1 VGGRTCV
8 RRSGSTATVLMF
20 KQEGLMSA
28 WLGDSTA
35 VRLPPRPPHAHGE
48 VKDRNPV
55 LQLSSGRWF

>member
-1 VGGRTCV
+1 V

-35 VRLPPRPPHAHGE
+35 VRLPPRPHTHTA
-48 VKDRNPV
+48 R
-55 LQLSSGRWF
+55 